1 MSTGTIVVVIVA
13 VIVVLALAL
22 LVARPMMRRRR
33 LQQRFG
39 PEYERTVEAH
49 DSRSDAERELTDREK
64 RFAELDIRPLSDE
77 ARENYGRRWAEVQAA
92 FVDSPED
99 SIREA
104 DELVVQVMRD
114 RGYPTEGYE
123 QQLADLSNEHARTL
137 DHYRSGHDIRE
148 RIGSGL
154 STEDLRVALVHYR
167 AVFADLLGTDVGRT
181 DRDLAATAVRDG
193 DATDSEGRETVA
205 GPRTRAADGDRTP
218 ADAAEVPPQQ
228 NDRDANAGQPQPGRR
243 AAH

>member
-49 DSRSDAERELTDREK
+49 DSRTSAERELADREK

-104 DELVVQVMRD
+104 DQLVVQVMRE

-123 QQLADLSNEHARTL
+123 QQLADLSNEHAQTL

-148 RIGSGL
+148 RIGSGV
-154 STEDLRVALVHYR
+154 STEDLRVAFVHYR
-167 AVFADLLGTDVGRT
+167 AVFADLLGTDGGRSER
-181 DRDLAATAVRDG
+181 DREVADVR
-193 DATDSEGRETVA
+193 EGREMDRE
-205 GPRTRAADGDRTP
+205 PLDRAADRPQENAGRADPRP
-218 ADAAEVPPQQ
+218 AEAQAQQVDADASQSQ
-228 NDRDANAGQPQPGRR
+228 AGRHTAQ
-243 AAH
+243 